1 MKRSSRWLALMA
13 LAALASVVM
22 AACGEEEEAGEPS
35 PAASPG
41 AVQEVRGVTDTEIK
55 LGTHLP
61 RSQTPAA
68 AYAPIGDGLR
78 AYFDYINDTEGGVYG
93 RKITLLIGDDHYNP
107 SDTVEVVRKLVEQ
120 DQVFAIVAGLGDA
133 THLAVYKYLEERGVP
148 DLFISSGIS
157 NWTEPLVRTRFGGNP
172 VYIVE
177 GEMLGR
183 YIAEHHNGKK
193 LGLLIQNDEFGWE
206 GEAGIRRGIEG
217 SDAEG

>member
-55 LGTHLP
+55 LGSHLP
-61 RSQTPAA
+61 LSQTPAA
-68 AYAPIGDGLR
+68 VSAPIGDGMR
-78 AYFDYINDTEGGVYG
+78 AYFNYINDTEGGVYG

-107 SDTVEVVRKLVEQ
+107 PDTVEVVRRLVEQ
-120 DQVFAIVAGLGDA
+120 DKVFAIVAGLGEE
-133 THLAVYKYLEERGVP
+133 THLTVWKYLEERGIP

-157 NWTEPLVRTRFGGNP
+157 RWTEPVVKTRFGGNP
-172 VYIVE
+172 VYITEV
-177 GEMLGR
+177 EMLGR
-183 YIAEHHNGKK
+183 Y
-193 LGLLIQNDEFGWE
+193 
-206 GEAGIRRGIEG
+206 
-217 SDAEG
+217 